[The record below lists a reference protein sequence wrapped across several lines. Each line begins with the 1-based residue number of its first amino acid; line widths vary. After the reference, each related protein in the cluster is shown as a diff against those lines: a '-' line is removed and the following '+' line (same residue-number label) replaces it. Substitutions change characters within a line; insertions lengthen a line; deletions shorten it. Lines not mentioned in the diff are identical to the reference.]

1 MLREEGSGQQ
11 ATFVELFFD
20 LVMVFALTRLVEQA
34 VPGFDSQSISER
46 WASIGRTLLLF
57 ASLLWLWTMTAY
69 ITSRFEPRRA
79 GTQLVVLGSALGL
92 LIMGTAIPQ
101 AFGPA
106 GLAFALPFVAVQVT
120 RVAVIA
126 FGLGSHAL
134 RRLYSRILV
143 WFCIAAVG
151 WIAGALTE
159 DGARVALWTAAV
171 VLDLGAARLGWPVP
185 GLGRGRATVWQAGG
199 RHLADRY
206 PQFLLIALGE
216 SILAVGIV
224 YTSGPRARYE
234 TLGLLVAFATTVL
247 LWRIYFFRAGAL
259 LGEALDKC
267 RDPASWGRH
276 VGFSHALMVLGIV
289 VTAIGFDLVQHHH
302 THYTY
307 PPWLTMITGGPVIF
321 LAGRARLEYLV
332 FARVSGRRIIG
343 ITLLLALTPLLSHTS
358 PLAAASLSALVLLLV
373 AVLDKRHAR
382 QRPPEHPNPAG

>member
-34 VPGFDSQSISER
+34 VPGFDSHSFSER
-46 WASIGRTLLLF
+46 WANIGRTLLLF
-57 ASLLWLWTMTAY
+57 APLLWLWTMTAY

-101 AFGPA
+101 AFGRD
-106 GLAFALPFVAVQVT
+106 GLAFALPFVVVQVT

-126 FGLGSHAL
+126 FGLGSHSL

-151 WIAGALTE
+151 WIAGALT
-159 DGARVALWTAAV
+159 DSGARVALWTAAV

-185 GLGRGRATVWQAGG
+185 GLGQGRATVWQAGG
-199 RHLADRY
+199 HHLADRY

-216 SILAVGIV
+216 SILAVGSV
-224 YTSGPRARYE
+224 YTSGPRALYE

-267 RDPASWGRH
+267 HHPASWGRH

-289 VTAIGFDLVQHHH
+289 ATAIGFDLVQHQH
-302 THYTY
+302 TSYTY

-332 FARVSGRRIIG
+332 FTRVSRRRIIG
-343 ITLLLALTPLLSHTS
+343 ITLLLIPTPLLSHTP
-358 PLAAASLSALVLLLV
+358 PLTAASLAALALLLV
-373 AVLDKRHAR
+373 AALDKRHAR